1 MKHSQEEILKALHV
15 IKETCVEGPCTMRCP
30 FSNSERGCLI
40 THGTPNGWEIN
51 DAPPTQWKGL
61 L

>member
-15 IKETCVEGPCTMRCP
+15 IKEVCDDFFGCVGCP
-30 FSNSERGCLI
+30 FERNEECLI
-40 THGTPNGWEIN
+40 TDGPPDWLIN
-51 DAPPTQWKGL
+51 DEPPAMWKGL